1 MEFYQS
7 IQNRTNQTAAV
18 IRSFATELSVG
29 GLDAGALEAQ
39 GSALDTLAAQRN
51 DAQADYDSAN
61 NAERLGFLTLQT
73 LVLGLPKAVESELD
87 DHTDAESML
96 LDLLSGVYAIKPR
109 STESVVARG
118 MKLASV
124 LPRVNAYLA
133 AQDPPRP
140 EVTFGAQGL
149 AELNV
154 ALTAQVVLERGLLDR
169 QTRLDQARAALREG
183 AVALDRVNKRVYARL
198 KSEARMDPAL
208 ANELGRIDTGAP
220 NLPATLSIKSV
231 LQGGAE
237 NLQVLVGYD
246 PNKVDAKAESTLE
259 WQLDGVAGDFANS
272 VAVDPSGNTLGP
284 FAVGDVVQL
293 RTRVR
298 NSQGSSTCAP
308 RTLRIG

>member
-1 MEFYQS
+1 M
-7 IQNRTNQTAAV
+7 

-39 GSALDTLAAQRN
+39 GSALDALAGQRN
-51 DAQADYDSAN
+51 HAQAEYDSAN
-61 NAERLGFLTLQT
+61 NAERLGFLNLQT
-73 LVLGLPKAVESELD
+73 LVLGLPKTVESELD
-87 DHTDAESML
+87 DHTDTESAL

-109 STESVVARG
+109 NPESVVARG

-133 AQDPPRP
+133 AQEPARP
-140 EVTFGAQGL
+140 EVKFGGLGL
-149 AELNV
+149 AELNT
-154 ALTAQVVLERGLLDR
+154 ALTAQVALERGLLDR
-169 QTRLDQARAALREG
+169 QTVLDRARAALRDG

-198 KSEARMDPAL
+198 KSEARVDPAL

-237 NLQVLVGYD
+237 NLQLLVGYD

-259 WQLDGVAGDFANS
+259 WQVEGVDGDFANS
-272 VAVDPSGNTLGP
+272 AAIDPSGNTLGP
-284 FAVGDVVQL
+284 FAVGQTVKL

-298 NSQGSSTCAP
+298 NSQGSTTSST
-308 RTLRIG
+308 RTLKIS